1 MSLSIHVGKRN
12 LLKLAGARVAHR
24 VFLDMEDAHARI
36 VQGFQQVD
44 SILRAVFAPA
54 DVEFDLGLTD
64 GQRLAPALGDEVLQH
79 LPLGALHIDFE
90 EVNPG
95 VPVVS

>member
-44 SILRAVFAPA
+44 RILRAVAAPA
-54 DVEFDLGLTD
+54 DMKFDLCLGD
-64 GQRLAPALGDEVLQH
+64 GQRLAPALGDEVFQH